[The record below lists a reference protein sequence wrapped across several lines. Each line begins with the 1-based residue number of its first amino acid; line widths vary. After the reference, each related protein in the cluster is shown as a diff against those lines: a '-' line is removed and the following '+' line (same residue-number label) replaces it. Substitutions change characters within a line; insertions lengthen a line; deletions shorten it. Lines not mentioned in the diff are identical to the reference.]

1 MKQLSTLFILFL
13 LTFSLSAQETTSTI
27 VKKWKLTEVEEF
39 GEKYALTDAQKADF
53 MEFTSDNKF
62 HGLINGLA
70 IEGSWAEK
78 AGKFTI
84 SPNKEKSVFK
94 VNWVKVLS
102 VDSSKLL
109 LNYQSTDLIQTK
121 LGYSAE

>member
-70 IEGSWAEK
+70 IEGSWVEK

>member
-1 MKQLSTLFILFL
+1 MKQLSTLVILFFL
-13 LTFSLSAQETTSTI
+13 SLSLSAQESTSAI
-27 VKKWKLTEVEEF
+27 VKKWKLVEVEEF

-53 MEFTSDNKF
+53 MEFTSDNKYK
-62 HGLINGLA
+62 GLINGLGV
-70 IEGSWAEK
+70 EGSWSEK
-78 AGKFTI
+78 AGKYII

-94 VNWVKVLS
+94 VNWIKLLS
-102 VDSSKLL
+102 VDSGKLL